1 MLGAESR
8 AAVQPKTSFNGL
20 LEQPPRGTVET
31 HVGKSMRSSGCDLG
45 HENPAGR
52 VRSFFNS
59 GDIAVAENLVPRV
72 LARNPSGGLSAEH

>member
-1 MLGAESR
+1 VLGAESR

-52 VRSFFNS
+52 VRSH
-59 GDIAVAENLVPRV
+59 L
-72 LARNPSGGLSAEH
+72 